1 MPITLYFRTLF
12 LCIYNRH
19 FVKKLRIH
27 QFYSLNPHF
36 YIRSIH
42 SPIKNTP
49 KHQVYTLAKRFKT
62 FFYAIL
68 LFKRHFSPPWLEP
81 PNPQKQRS
89 YRLFQPFSLVI
100 RAIHSTWHESCL
112 CIIIPGTRASTL
124 RKRTWILF
132 LTRRGTCQPYFT
144 VTGTCRE
151 TGILLPGNYNR
162 LIKS

>member
-1 MPITLYFRTLF
+1 MPKI
-12 LCIYNRH
+12 
-19 FVKKLRIH
+19 VKKLRIH

-100 RAIHSTWHESCL
+100 RAIHSTCL
-112 CIIIPGTRASTL
+112 ELARLMSGNREKIWWVVTVYRKKICTVYACSREKICAWLLVPEKKSVRLCLFPG
-124 RKRTWILF
+124 KD
-132 LTRRGTCQPYFT
+132 Q
-144 VTGTCRE
+144 
-151 TGILLPGNYNR
+151 
-162 LIKS
+162 

>member
-1 MPITLYFRTLF
+1 MFISLSF
-12 LCIYNRH
+12 CILLHCFYTAKI
-19 FVKKLRIH
+19 VKKLRIH

-81 PNPQKQRS
+81 PNPQKHRS
-89 YRLFQPFSLVI
+89 YRLFQPLSFVI
-100 RAIHSTWHESCL
+100 RAIHSTWHECS
-112 CIIIPGTRASTL
+112 GMM
-124 RKRTWILF
+124 IL
-132 LTRRGTCQPYFT
+132 Y
-144 VTGTCRE
+144 RE
-151 TGILLPGNYNR
+151 TSRSMMVVHGKRSVEGVGIVAFQ
-162 LIKS
+162 S